1 MKKVKIIFIV
11 LFGIL
16 ISGCSLKS
24 KSSNNLNKIETNGK
38 CSVLECINLISVDDT
53 VEEINDITGIKGVL
67 TDEQYN
73 IYYWG
78 LTEETGIY
86 VTYYSGTKGNIKID
100 IDKELLKNS
109 KVDFAKYEE
118 LRTKINEGITYE
130 EFVTYV
136 GGVEG
141 VLIEKGSITN
151 KYIWVDDDGS
161 YLNASFS
168 TGSNKCT
175 FVSGM
180 MY

>member
-16 ISGCSLKS
+16 ISGCRLES
-24 KSSNNLNKIETNGK
+24 KSSNNLNEIETNGK
-38 CSVLECINLISVDDT
+38 CSVLECINLISIDNT

-78 LTEETGIY
+78 LTEETGIH
-86 VTYYSGTKGNIKID
+86 VTYYSGTKGNIKVD
-100 IDKELLKNS
+100 INKELLKNS
-109 KVDFAKYEE
+109 KVDFSKYEE
-118 LRTKINEGITYE
+118 LRTKINEGLTYE

-136 GGVEG
+136 GGIEG

-161 YLNASFS
+161 YLNGTFSIS
-168 TGSNKCT
+168 TGKCT

-180 MY
+180 MH